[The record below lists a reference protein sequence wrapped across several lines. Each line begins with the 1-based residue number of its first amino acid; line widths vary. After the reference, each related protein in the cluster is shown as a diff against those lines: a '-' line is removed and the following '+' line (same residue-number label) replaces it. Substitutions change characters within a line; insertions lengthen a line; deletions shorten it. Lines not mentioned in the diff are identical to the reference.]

1 MVSIENV
8 QSFLDRGTYI
18 GGAFIELKN
27 TFDTASHHILLM
39 KLEQYKDRGIINT
52 WLMTYLQER
61 RDCSSWNSLFQLE
74 TIHPVLEKFW
84 PV

>member
-27 TFDTASHHILLM
+27 TFDT
-39 KLEQYKDRGIINT
+39 
-52 WLMTYLQER
+52 
-61 RDCSSWNSLFQLE
+61 WNNLFRLE